1 MSLSARE
8 NYQYFITFTD
18 DYSRHDYVYLM
29 KHKPESFEKFRES
42 HNDVQSQLGKTSK
55 ALRWDRGG
63 EYLSQVFSDHLREC
77 GIVSQLTSPGTPQW
91 NGVSERRSQTLL
103 DMVRSKMSHTDLP
116 LSFWGYALETY
127 AFTLNRCSSKSIEKT
142 PYEI

>member
-1 MSLSARE
+1 M
-8 NYQYFITFTD
+8 
-18 DYSRHDYVYLM
+18 
-29 KHKPESFEKFRES
+29 
-42 HNDVQSQLGKTSK
+42 
-55 ALRWDRGG
+55 
-63 EYLSQVFSDHLREC
+63 SQVFSDHLREC